1 VKGSGS
7 VTDPSNCDRRI
18 PVFDGASRFD
28 VVLSYG
34 ETRAVQV
41 PGYSGDVLVCNVRY
55 VPISGHR
62 PERPGTKFMAEN
74 KDMSVWLAPVE
85 GKRVLFPLRVAV
97 QTMVGMSVAE
107 ASQWS
112 VEGPSKAAANRRA
125 KVEEAIQAGAAQ

>member
-1 VKGSGS
+1 
-7 VTDPSNCDRRI
+7 
-18 PVFDGASRFD
+18 
-28 VVLSYG
+28 
-34 ETRAVQV
+34 
-41 PGYSGDVLVCNVRY
+41 VRY

-112 VEGPSKAAANRRA
+112 VEGASKAAAPNRRA